1 MLEVDL
7 KEFMELQK
15 KFDMTVQQE
24 PHESKNTW
32 LIRLATAI
40 KGEVIELQEALGY
53 LPDGMKKW
61 WKKSTNY
68 DHVFEESID
77 VLHFLLSFWNHLEVS
92 AEDVWKEYDRKM
104 EINFKRQDE
113 NY

>member
-1 MLEVDL
+1 MSIDL
-7 KEFMELQK
+7 QKFINMQKEFDYKVQK
-15 KFDMTVQQE
+15 V
-24 PHESKNTW
+24 PYVSKDEW

-40 KGEVIELQEALGY
+40 KGEVVELQEALGY

-61 WKKSTNY
+61 WKSSVDY

-77 VLHFLLSFWNHLEVS
+77 ILHFLLSLWNRLGVD
-92 AEDVWKEYDRKM
+92 AKDVWNEYSRKM
-104 EINFKRQDE
+104 GINFKRQDE